1 MSQNNKGGNLSEYLK
16 EHRDDLY
23 TEVPNLITA
32 DFQENPDRIVLTVL
46 KPLEKLPE
54 KEYDGKKVVFE
65 QLVLGGVIH
74 EPPQP
79 EEKISHNV
87 LEDPPQDLIT
97 QMFGKECIGPH
108 NVSSKNTDAV
118 EAWKKRNSAVKVK

>member
-1 MSQNNKGGNLSEYLK
+1 MSREFLK
-16 EHRDDLY
+16 ENRDELF

-32 DFQENPDRIVLTVL
+32 DFQEDPDRIVLTVL

-54 KEYDGKKVVFE
+54 KEYNGKKVVFE

-74 EPPQP
+74 EPQSP
-79 EEKISHNV
+79 EENMSHGV
-87 LEDPPQDLIT
+87 IEDPSPTDL
-97 QMFGKECIGPH
+97 MFGKECIGPH
-108 NVSSKNTDAV
+108 NVSSKNTEAV